1 MLFQIEIEVKRV
13 GAIPVKK
20 SKGDSIHWLQCDEEA
35 AQKLLQQENHLAI
48 ERIGKKSK
56 MGSSAL
62 ELRPKN
68 STKGLLT
75 RCPKF
80 SILDILTKILVILIG
95 KIAIFFRKSFII
107 YKF

>member
-1 MLFQIEIEVKRV
+1 MFFQIEIEVKRV

-48 ERIGKKSK
+48 ERIGKESK

-62 ELRPKN
+62 EFRPKN
-68 STKGLLT
+68 NEYGLARSPYLELG
-75 RCPKF
+75 PK
-80 SILDILTKILVILIG
+80 IRWT
-95 KIAIFFRKSFII
+95 
-107 YKF
+107 